1 MPTKETFFIVDEGAT
16 WLPLDKAL
24 YDELMKDL

>member
-1 MPTKETFFIVDEGAT
+1 MTPRRFFIVDEGAT

-24 YDELMKDL
+24 YDKLMKDL